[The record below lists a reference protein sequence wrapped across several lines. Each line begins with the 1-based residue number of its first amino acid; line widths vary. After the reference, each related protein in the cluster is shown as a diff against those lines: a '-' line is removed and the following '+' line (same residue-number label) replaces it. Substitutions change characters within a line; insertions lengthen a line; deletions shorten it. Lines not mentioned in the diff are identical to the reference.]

1 MAQDDILSTKGCKRD
16 PYSETEYNSHHTYY
30 SEWLVGWVRN
40 ASTDS
45 IQFHNSQGIV
55 QQTISKGQP
64 ANPYTEYE
72 YSYKLNQEENWPGG
86 WVINSN
92 MAIRHIDAFN
102 QSGDLIALG
111 KQQNAYYYVEFHN
124 LYVTNDWHGG
134 WVEYESGGRVYINAQ
149 GEEDEDPEASGS
161 GSGSGSGCGSGS
173 GSNSC
178 DVIAGSDF
186 TGVIVY
192 QNGKPYHYRISVSWT
207 AGSAM
212 PGGTSSIS
220 GTIVGYLYNGIYRES
235 SGTANCEWVRPFTA
249 TITYNGSSTDFGIP
263 ELYHGV

>member
-16 PYSETEYNSHHTYY
+16 PYTLEEYGMIPTN
-30 SEWLVGWVRN
+30 EWQGGWVRN

-45 IQFHNSQGIV
+45 IQYYNSNGQV
-55 QQTISKGQP
+55 QQTILKGQS
-64 ANPYTEYE
+64 ANPYTESE
-72 YSYKLNQEENWPGG
+72 YINKIYNENWPGG
-86 WVINSN
+86 WVVYLNLS
-92 MAIRHIDAFN
+92 IRHIDAFN

-111 KQQNAYYYVEFHN
+111 KQQNPYYYVEFNN

-134 WVEYESGGRVYINAQ
+134 WVEYESGGKAYINAQ
-149 GEEDEDPEASGS
+149 GQESDDPEASGS
-161 GSGSGSGCGSGS
+161 GSGDGSGSGSGS

-220 GTIVGYLYNGIYRES
+220 GTIVGYLHNGIYHES